1 MKNDRDVSIFDAERC
16 VPACIIEVKTRLG
29 IRDAVIPSL
38 PLEPGIPGFSPGLH
52 PSEEGFGRE
61 IHTFGVIL

>member
-1 MKNDRDVSIFDAERC
+1 MFPIFDAEVR
-16 VPACIIEVKTRLG
+16 AGIIGRKPDWGYVKLSYR
-29 IRDAVIPSL
+29 PF
-38 PLEPGIPGFSPGLH
+38 PLNRGYPGFSPGLH